1 MHYIKFTADAS
12 TSEDPPQHF
21 SAGRVYALREDS
33 CARWVNRRVAVL
45 ATQAEF
51 DAQQA
56 GAAEVAPQVAP
67 QVQPEVAAEV
77 APTVAPVAQP
87 EPPAK
92 APTKPRAK
100 PAPK

>member
-12 TSEDPPQHF
+12 TSEEQPQHF
-21 SAGRVYALREDS
+21 AAGRVYALREDS
-33 CARWVNRRVAVL
+33 CARWVNRRVAVP

-56 GAAEVAPQVAP
+56 GKAEVAPEVQP
-67 QVQPEVAAEV
+67 EVQPEVA
-77 APTVAPVAQP
+77 PTVTPVAQP

-100 PAPK
+100 PALK

>member
-1 MHYIKFTADAS
+1 MHYIKFTADAR

-21 SAGRVYALREDS
+21 AAGRVYALREDS
-33 CARWVNRRVAVL
+33 CARWVNRRVAVP

-56 GAAEVAPQVAP
+56 GAAEVAPE
-67 QVQPEVAAEV
+67 VQPEV

-92 APTKPRAK
+92 APTKQRAR
-100 PAPK
+100 PALK